1 MKILTIITL
10 FLFINSGIIENNC
23 VDNVKIGMD
32 ISDFLESK
40 REIYK
45 VKEETINLE
54 GDDYA
59 IFNVYE
65 NSELIYSVEP
75 DENGE
80 KVWRIWLYGQK
91 FKTELGIGIGNTL
104 ADLKNKYTID
114 DISTA
119 EGSVFILVKEIEI
132 GFELDGSKIPREWWN
147 EMKLEELKNDLPISL
162 III

>member
-32 ISDFLESK
+32 ISEFLESK

-65 NSELIYSVEP
+65 NSELIYAVEP

-80 KVWRIWLYGQK
+80 KVWRIWLYGEK

-119 EGSVFILVKEIEI
+119 EGSVFILVKEIEV